1 MDGLGPMAPPLPA
14 AAAAM
19 PAAGAAMQHIA
30 QPGGLIGDGHAMA
43 GGAHQVM
50 VQSQAGLA
58 MAAVAEPGEQFLR
71 LAVAL
76 LALHALLNDTDDD
89 GKRNTL
95 ALMALLLVAA
105 AMGDGAGSLNHQPP
119 ANAGVSA
126 AGYSAAGVAVA
137 PPPTGGLLDVTA

>member
-1 MDGLGPMAPPLPA
+1 MDGLGPMVPPLPA

-19 PAAGAAMQHIA
+19 PPAGAAMQHLG
-30 QPGGLIGDGHAMA
+30 QPGAVIGDGQAMA

-50 VQSQAGLA
+50 LQSQTGLA
-58 MAAVAEPGEQFLR
+58 MVAVSEPGEQFLR

-105 AMGDGAGSLNHQPP
+105 AMGDGAGSLTHQ
-119 ANAGVSA
+119 ATAHAGVSA

-137 PPPTGGLLDVTA
+137 PPPPGGLLDVTA